1 MAEKKAR
8 IARAA
13 ALTAAAWP
21 VAIVLAPGL
30 ARSMA
35 WLAAVPYA
43 IGALVC
49 HQLPDR
55 SFHLWGAQLPVCAR
69 CTGLYAGAALGLAAW
84 VAAAGRRGTW
94 PRESAIKALA
104 IGSAPTAVTVA
115 TAWLGIA
122 DPPNAWRAALAL
134 PLGAIAGRV
143 VGAVLTDHL
152 K

>member
-1 MAEKKAR
+1 MIENKAH

-13 ALTAAAWP
+13 AAAAGAWP
-21 VAIVLAPGL
+21 VAIVLAPWM
-30 ARSMA
+30 ARSVA
-35 WLAAVPYA
+35 WLGAVPYA

-69 CTGLYAGAALGLAAW
+69 CTGLYVGAALGLAAW
-84 VAAAGRRGTW
+84 VATARRRGGW
-94 PRESAIKALA
+94 PREAALA
-104 IGSAPTAVTVA
+104 ALVIGSAPTAVTVA

-122 DPPNAWRAALAL
+122 DPPNAWRAAFAL